1 MAEME
6 KKTVNA
12 MGDVCP
18 VPLVKAKNAIAELAG
33 SGKVEVLVDNEI
45 AVQNLEKMAQQ
56 KGYGFL
62 VKEKK
67 EKSIMWSSPYRKQSR
82 LKQKRKPYASY
93 RRQRKQNSSFFL
105 QTIWAKEPRSWVKF

>member
-1 MAEME
+1 M
-6 KKTVNA
+6 
-12 MGDVCP
+12 
-18 VPLVKAKNAIAELAG
+18 
-33 SGKVEVLVDNEI
+33 DNEI

-67 EKSIMWSSPYRKQSR
+67 EKKEYHVEFTVSETEPAETEEKNRMPRTGGKEN
-82 LKQKRKPYASY
+82 K
-93 RRQRKQNSSFFL
+93 NSSFFL